1 MGKRR
6 EGREAALQFLFSHDL
21 NTGLD
26 SADAEAFWDLRRT
39 SPSVRA
45 FAEEIIA
52 GVRRNLSVVD
62 ALLANAVE
70 NFSLERVSTVERNI
84 LRIAT
89 FEMLELKEIPAPVI
103 INEAIE
109 IAHRFGGPDS
119 GRFVNGVLDRI
130 RRERDAAAGPTS

>member
-21 NTGLD
+21 NTRLD
-26 SADAEAFWDLRRT
+26 DRDAEAFWVLRRT

-45 FAEEIIA
+45 FAEELIA
-52 GVRRNLSVVD
+52 GVRSHLETLD
-62 ALLANAVE
+62 TLIAPALD
-70 NFSLERVSTVERNI
+70 NFDIERVSAVERNI
-84 LRIAT
+84 LRIAL
-89 FEMLELKEIPAPVI
+89 FEMTHLQEIPAAVT

-109 IAHRFGGPDS
+109 IAKRFGGNES

-130 RRERDAAAGPTS
+130 RRDREARTR